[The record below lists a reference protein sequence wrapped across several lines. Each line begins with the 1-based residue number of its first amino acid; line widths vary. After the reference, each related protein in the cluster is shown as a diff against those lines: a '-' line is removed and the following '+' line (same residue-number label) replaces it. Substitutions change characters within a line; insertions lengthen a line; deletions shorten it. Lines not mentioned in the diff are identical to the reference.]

1 MKLKVI
7 VAYDGSAFSGWQSQ
21 AHGGAVQDRIEAV
34 LEKITGHRVVVHGSG
49 RTDSGVH
56 ALGQCA
62 HFEVPEGSMAPAE
75 WQRALNANLPATV
88 RILSARRAGEDFHAR
103 FSASGKVYR
112 YLICHAPVLP
122 PHEAK
127 RSWHVPHEMDLAR
140 LGEAGTIFVGRHNF
154 SAFTANRGGVVG
166 DAHRTIHEIAV
177 SRRGTHLSLTFS
189 GEGFLYK
196 MVRMLVGAMVRAAQ
210 GRVDLEDLRGRLTNG
225 GPRWNYVA
233 PADGLYLVRVR
244 YENVQR
250 SALVTD
256 ANGVASLPR

>member
-7 VAYDGSAFSGWQSQ
+7 LAYDGSEFSGWQSQ
-21 AHGGAVQDRIEAV
+21 AHGGAVQDRVEAV
-34 LEKITGHRVVVHGSG
+34 LKKITGQRVVVHGSG

-62 HFEVPEGSMAPAE
+62 HFEVPEDLMAPAE
-75 WQRALNANLPATV
+75 WLRALNANLPVAV

-103 FSASGKVYR
+103 FSASGKMYR
-112 YLICHAPVLP
+112 YLIRNAPVLP

-140 LGEAGTIFVGRHNF
+140 LREAGAIFVGRHNF
-154 SAFTANRGGVVG
+154 SAFTANRGGVTG
-166 DAHRTIHEIAV
+166 DPHRTLHEITV
-177 SRRGTHLSLTFS
+177 TRRGTQLALTFS

-196 MVRMLVGAMVRAAQ
+196 MVRMMVGAMVRAAQ
-210 GRVDLEDLRGRLTNG
+210 GRVDLEDVRGRLANG

-244 YENVQR
+244 YENVER
-250 SALVTD
+250 
-256 ANGVASLPR
+256 